1 MRFGFMFA
9 FGLICAA
16 IIIMV
21 VKDRKS
27 NKK

>member
-1 MRFGFMFA
+1 MWFDFMFA

-16 IIIMV
+16 IIVMV
-21 VKDRKS
+21 VKEKKS